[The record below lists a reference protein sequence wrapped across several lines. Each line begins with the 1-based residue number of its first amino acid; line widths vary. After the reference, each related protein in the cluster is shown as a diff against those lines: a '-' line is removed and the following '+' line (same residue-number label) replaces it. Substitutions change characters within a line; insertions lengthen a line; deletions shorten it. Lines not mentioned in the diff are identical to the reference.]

1 LTVRRAPRAK
11 NSTDRYLPLLE
22 TAKIQQSPEEKACHI
37 RRPGIY
43 TPLPPIEAGASSVSK
58 GGRGAPVSPELAVS
72 EEAENFGKK
81 DD

>member
-1 LTVRRAPRAK
+1 LTVRRPQRAK
-11 NSTDRYLPLLE
+11 NSADRHAPLVE
-22 TAKIQQSPEEKACHI
+22 TAKIQQSPEEKACHV

-43 TPLPPIEAGASSVSK
+43 TSLPPIEAGASSVSK
-58 GGRGAPVSPELAVS
+58 GDRGAPVSPELAVS